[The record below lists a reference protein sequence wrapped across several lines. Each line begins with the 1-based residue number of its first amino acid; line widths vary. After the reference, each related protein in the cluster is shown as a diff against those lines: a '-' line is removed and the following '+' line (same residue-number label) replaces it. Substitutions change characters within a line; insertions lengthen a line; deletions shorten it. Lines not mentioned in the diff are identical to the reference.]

1 MQNSWFVVIPPIL
14 VLLLSITTHRIILSL
29 FAGLASATL
38 IFHDFSIIPAIKTTF
53 FRLWEIIQLDHF
65 LSWDAF
71 WKSSNLFIYLFL
83 LFLGIVIVLIKESG
97 GTLAYS
103 QFVYPRLK
111 NRKAAETSSLI
122 LSLILFMDEYLN
134 ILTVGSIMHPLTDRF
149 KIPRAKLAFLV
160 NAMAASLCIIV
171 PISSWGAFILL
182 QLDNS
187 GISPT
192 AGPGALILATPLN
205 IFVHAIPFAF
215 YSLIIIASL
224 FFIVRNKI
232 SFGPMRTQEQIAQ
245 ETGNLY
251 GGKTPKMTPHKI
263 SQGKAN
269 LHKASLLDFLF
280 PLVLLVSSV
289 LISLVATNFVAER
302 ALFIG
307 GTITLTASIIFYLMR
322 KSVNFKQ
329 LLNIFI
335 QGFELMAPSL
345 IVITLAWT
353 FGSILTNDLMTGQF
367 LASKLT
373 GMISI
378 PLFPLLF
385 FVVTTVTT
393 LAIGSAWG
401 SMAILFPIAIPMLV
415 TLHQVS
421 PPILL
426 SAIPSVLPTIAAIL
440 TGAVAGIHFSPI
452 SDVVIMA
459 ATSTGA
465 HHIDHVKTQQVY
477 ILPVFF
483 ASCVSFLL
491 SGLLLDQQAYVNIFT
506 SLGIGV
512 GIAFLIYWWLN
523 KKT

>member
-1 MQNSWFVVIPPIL
+1 MQNSWFVVVPPIL
-14 VLLLSITTHRIILSL
+14 VLLLSMTTHRIILSL

-38 IFHDFSIIPAIKTTF
+38 IFHDFAIIPAIKTTF

-83 LFLGIVIVLIKESG
+83 LFLGIIIVLIRQSG
-97 GTLAYS
+97 GTQAYAR
-103 QFVYPRLK
+103 FIYPKLK
-111 NRKAAETSSLI
+111 DKKAAETSSLI

-187 GISPT
+187 GISP
-192 AGPGALILATPLN
+192 APGPGALILATPLN
-205 IFVHAIPFAF
+205 IFVQAIPFAF

-224 FFIVRNKI
+224 FFIVRKKI
-232 SFGPMRTQEQIAQ
+232 SFGPMRTQELIA
-245 ETGNLY
+245 EKTGNLY
-251 GGKTPKMTPHKI
+251 GGKMPKMTPHKV
-263 SQGKAN
+263 SKEN
-269 LHKASLLDFLF
+269 ASLLDFLF
-280 PLVLLVSSV
+280 PLILLVSSV

-307 GTITLTASIIFYLMR
+307 GSITLTASIIFYLIR
-322 KSVNFKQ
+322 KSITFKQ
-329 LLNIFI
+329 LINIFA
-335 QGFELMAPSL
+335 QGVELMAPSL

-367 LASKLT
+367 LASKMT

-385 FVVTTVTT
+385 FVVTTLTT

-401 SMAILFPIAIPMLV
+401 SMAIMFPIAIPMLV
-415 TLHQVS
+415 TLHQAS

-426 SAIPSVLPTIAAIL
+426 TDIPSVLPTIAAIL

-465 HHIDHVKTQQVY
+465 HHIDHIKTQQIY

-483 ASCVSFLL
+483 ASCVSFFL
-491 SGLLLDQQAYVNIFT
+491 SGLLLEQQAYINVFV
-506 SLGIGV
+506 SLGVGL
-512 GIAFLIYWWLN
+512 GIAFLIY
-523 KKT
+523 